1 MELIRKTEQWALEW
15 IVAVWAWLQTGWRVP
30 GKALRWDSALYPLVM
45 FAAAVV
51 LVVKLTP
58 VMGDQLN
65 TIITSVG
72 NSLNKLLNFSISA

>member
-1 MELIRKTEQWALEW
+1 MVLKQMEQWALKW
-15 IVAVWAWLQTGWRVP
+15 IAAVLAWLQTGWREP
-30 GKALRWDSALYPLVM
+30 ARTLRWDSGLYPLVM